1 MSRLFKSSRVILDN
15 EAYVLSSKIEKSE
28 SHEELAAQTTEAS
41 LEAANQAI
49 AAAKAEANAI
59 LEEAD
64 KEAETIEKRAQKDSE
79 RIVADAY
86 DQAKGI
92 LESAR
97 QEGYDEGYQKG
108 IDDAEETA
116 AQIVNEALGLRDAWH
131 QEREKLLKDSEVEI
145 VTLVLETVEKVLN
158 KKLDSDEGLID
169 GLIKAA
175 VMKMT
180 QVTHFTLRVA
190 VEDYN
195 HAVSIKPMILAMTE
209 KIEDIE
215 IRQDASLK
223 QGACIVDSES
233 GSIDSGL
240 WTQYEQIKNVFED
253 LLRNE

>member
-1 MSRLFKSSRVILDN
+1 LDN
-15 EAYVLSSKIEKSE
+15 EAYVLSSKIDKTE
-28 SHEELAAQTTEAS
+28 SHEELAAESVEVS

-49 AAAKAEANAI
+49 EAANKEARAI

-64 KEAETIEKRAQKDSE
+64 QEAEGITKRAQKDTE
-79 RIVADAY
+79 RIVSDAY

-92 LESAR
+92 LENAR
-97 QEGYDEGYQKG
+97 KEGYEEGYQKG
-108 IDDAEETA
+108 ISDAEATA
-116 AQIVNEALGLRDAWH
+116 EQIVNEALGLRDAWH
-131 QEREKLLKDSEVEI
+131 HEREKLLKDAEAEM
-145 VTLVLETVEKVLN
+145 VTLVLEIAEKVLN
-158 KKLDSDEGLID
+158 QKLESDKHLID
-169 GLIKAA
+169 GLVKSA

-190 VEDYN
+190 VEDFN
-195 HAVSIKPMILAMTE
+195 HAISIKPMILAMTE

-253 LLRNE
+253 LLRSE